1 MSWTT
6 TVAVSTFALS
16 EKLVP
21 NVVVVSV
28 GKFVVLVAKP
38 LRYVTAIV
46 LGVQT
51 ALRVTLLEVT
61 NGEVAVVPSEVFQPP
76 KVYPVRDKVPPLL
89 SVIPFAPVV
98 NEASS
103 IEPKPPFT
111 LYEIKY

>member
-1 MSWTT
+1 M
-6 TVAVSTFALS
+6 
-16 EKLVP
+16 
-21 NVVVVSV
+21 SV

-51 ALRVTLLEVT
+51 ALSVTLLEVT

-98 NEASS
+98 NETSS
-103 IEPKPPFT
+103 NEPVPPLT